1 MDDYLN
7 WVNSRARQDNFEML
21 AKNVK
26 KITVKKESLD
36 LDLAELE
43 AAAKL
48 VLAEESDVS
57 GNLNLLIEDE
67 VDKINIFV
75 LCHNLFFVIWFP
87 FCSDRSI
94 GFKYCGIIVNLS

>member
-1 MDDYLN
+1 MVQLYVDDYLN

-57 GNLNLLIEDE
+57 GNLNLLIEE
-67 VDKINIFV
+67 EISRIMIF
-75 LCHNLFFVIWFP
+75 
-87 FCSDRSI
+87 
-94 GFKYCGIIVNLS
+94 

>member
-57 GNLNLLIEDE
+57 GNLNLLIEE
-67 VDKINIFV
+67 EISRLMIF
-75 LCHNLFFVIWFP
+75 
-87 FCSDRSI
+87 
-94 GFKYCGIIVNLS
+94 